1 MNLSITSRRT
11 MPMNSSSFKVCPI
24 CTSLFVGEIMVILR
38 TCRSTM
44 SVGKLNSSNMQ
55 RGMAP
60 PHGLQLSNF
69 LSIKKVSIP
78 ALAKVSAAHAPPGP
92 PPTTATRSLRPST
105 GMRSLLNAARAVLL
119 AAPARRAFLAEPT
132 VKAVATAA
140 LVATTRLRHPCCSKN
155 WCSTCCW
162 TTWVTPRNAGACA
175 KDTGAVWAGEVAN
188 ITILRLRSPL
198 RARVGQRRCLLT
210 SQTAA

>member
-11 MPMNSSSFKVCPI
+11 MPMNSSSFRVCPI

-69 LSIKKVSIP
+69 LSIKKVSMP
-78 ALAKVSAAHAPPGP
+78 ACARVSAAHAPPGP
-92 PPTTATRSLRPST
+92 PPTTATRSLRPPGT
-105 GMRSLLNAARAVLL
+105 GMRSLRKALRTVRVLFVAALRL
-119 AAPARRAFLAEPT
+119 FLAEPT
-132 VKAVATAA
+132 AKAAATAA
-140 LVATTRLRHPCCSKN
+140 FAISTVPQAAFAAGKTFVDWVAIGVRTTGDA
-155 WCSTCCW
+155 
-162 TTWVTPRNAGACA
+162 AGAKPERTKA
-175 KDTGAVWAGEVAN
+175 GDASISSVASVLWEPVELAV
-188 ITILRLRSPL
+188 
-198 RARVGQRRCLLT
+198 
-210 SQTAA
+210 